1 MPKVNF
7 KNINTQ
13 LLNKVSTNLS
23 NSNVKSL
30 TGGITKGVENV
41 ETNMSGLEQFANI
54 NKALVHSK
62 VNQENWRDV
71 VSDISKKI
79 TPENF
84 IGGGAEADVYKIS
97 DNYVLRLAGGETSC
111 NNVFEP
117 VADIFEGRS
126 FGQPIAI
133 NSAKPQVTIS
143 KLVTGK
149 KMYTVNMED
158 KDEYLM
164 LLKKYSSLPDE
175 TLENFVSDVAFIN
188 SKGYRIDASSPENF
202 LFDEKTK
209 RINIVDLRKKGTSF
223 LEATEPYGHDWV
235 LSALVNSHDLTNL
248 YKYMNEQERK
258 EMFNIISALEKRII
272 PICKKYNIP
281 ISKWNKAEYDHMSLI
296 TILDIKDE
304 IDYKDKNLL
313 IPLICLKQQSWLPKL
328 KKMFPDVDLSK
339 YIKDYK
345 LD

>member
-23 NSNVKSL
+23 NPNVKSL

-143 KLVTGK
+143 KFVTGK
-149 KMYTVNMED
+149 KMYTLNMED
-158 KDEYLM
+158 KDEYLS

-175 TLENFVSDVAFIN
+175 TLENVVSDVAFIN
-188 SKGYRIDASSPENF
+188 SKG
-202 LFDEKTK
+202 
-209 RINIVDLRKKGTSF
+209 
-223 LEATEPYGHDWV
+223 
-235 LSALVNSHDLTNL
+235 
-248 YKYMNEQERK
+248 
-258 EMFNIISALEKRII
+258 
-272 PICKKYNIP
+272 
-281 ISKWNKAEYDHMSLI
+281 
-296 TILDIKDE
+296 
-304 IDYKDKNLL
+304 
-313 IPLICLKQQSWLPKL
+313 
-328 KKMFPDVDLSK
+328 
-339 YIKDYK
+339 
-345 LD
+345 